1 MGKMQAVVTPLFCFL
16 CHHHNNWSCTLF
28 LFIPAGY
35 RCGIGNWIMRYTFTN
50 YHGQGGIALCP
61 SGDIAVSSDYKGV
74 AIYDSMGKQSMK
86 LACGQKAEDV
96 VVNKEGTKFFVTTRT
111 PLVIVFDGKDGEV
124 QFKFAAIAPDG
135 TPSDTVEVNSLFIPY
150 LSGLAMDRNGH
161 LFVGA
166 AYGKYISKHRQD
178 GKHLGSI
185 KVKLTP
191 RFLAITQQD
200 TIVLSTGQL
209 RDMFISEKVFRL
221 GDVQVVDQEGNCL
234 HSIEPPASVPHWCPQ
249 NIACSKDTIFV
260 TYNNPD
266 TYGRVGVI
274 YVFSLTGQ
282 YLGCI
287 LNNME
292 DMVSVAVTEDGNR
305 LIAQTEANGVCVLI
319 RK

>member
-1 MGKMQAVVTPLFCFL
+1 
-16 CHHHNNWSCTLF
+16 
-28 LFIPAGY
+28 
-35 RCGIGNWIMRYTFTN
+35 MRYKFTN
-50 YHGQGGIALCP
+50 NYGDGGIALCP
-61 SGDIAVSSDYKGV
+61 SGDIAVSNDYKGV
-74 AIYDSMGKQSMK
+74 AIYESMGEQSMK

-111 PLVIVFDGKDGEV
+111 PLVTVFDGKDGEV

-135 TPSDTVEVNSLFIPY
+135 TPSDAVEVNSSEIVPY

-161 LFVGA
+161 LFIGA
-166 AYGKYISKHRQD
+166 TVGKYISKHRQD

-185 KVKLTP
+185 KVKLVP
-191 RFLAITQQD
+191 RYLAITQQD

-209 RDMFISEKVFRL
+209 RDAHDGEEPIRL
-221 GDVQVVDQEGNCL
+221 GKVQVIDQDGNRL
-234 HSIEPPASVPHWCPQ
+234 HSIEPPASVPDWCPQ
-249 NIACSKDTIFV
+249 NIACSKNTIFV
-260 TYNNPD
+260 TYNRSD
-266 TYGRVGVI
+266 IYYGQVGVI

-305 LIAQTEANGVCVLI
+305 LIAQTDAHDVCVLI

>member
-1 MGKMQAVVTPLFCFL
+1 M
-16 CHHHNNWSCTLF
+16 CHHQNNWSYTLF

-35 RCGIGNWIMRYTFTN
+35 RCGIGDWITRYKFTN
-50 YHGQGGIALCP
+50 NYGDGGIALCP
-61 SGDIAVSSDYKGV
+61 NGDIAVSNGYKGV
-74 AIYDSMGKQSMK
+74 AIYDSIGEQSMK
-86 LACGQKAEDV
+86 LACGQQAEDV

-124 QFKFAAIAPDG
+124 QMKFAAIAPDG
-135 TPSDTVEVNSLFIPY
+135 TPSDTGVNPL
-150 LSGLAMDRNGH
+150 LSGLAMDQNDH

-166 AYGKYISKHRQD
+166 TDGKYISKHRQD

-185 KVKLTP
+185 KVKLAP
-191 RFLAITQQD
+191 RYLATTQHD

-209 RDMFISEKVFRL
+209 RDEYSGGEQLIRL
-221 GDVQVVDQEGNCL
+221 GKVEVIDQDGNCL
-234 HSIEPPASVPHWCPQ
+234 HSIEPPASVPDWCPQ
-249 NIACSKDTIFV
+249 NIACNKDTIFV
-260 TYNNPD
+260 TYNRSD
-266 TYGRVGVI
+266 IYYGQVGVI

-305 LIAQTEANGVCVLI
+305 LIAQTDAHDVCVLI